1 MAQIF
6 KTSRW
11 LRPYQSKNGQQVF
24 IRVRMRTGFETNIPV
39 YDYIKHE
46 KLPISVK
53 KEFWNKGY
61 VTGGNYHISVREIN
75 NLLTKVERDVR
86 DSVNELLEKNIQIN
100 QENITKLTYIN
111 EINTLEQERKIAN
124 GEIIVDEQGG
134 AFASQVEFEEY
145 IETSEDPK
153 FNGLKKSMGL
163 YKREYLMDFWDDFIR
178 DFAPDSYNTPRHA
191 MDEYIRNTEDNC
203 KANEFS
209 SMWLQH
215 FFEYIAREG
224 YSFRKDGKNRKRY
237 TVTTIAKYHKH
248 LRHFGDYLFSE
259 LKLIDNQDYKRF
271 SLKKKKSKKMSLIK
285 YKPTSFIN
293 THALFKREFDWF
305 YGFKFEDKQLE
316 LARDMFVMQVW
327 LGGLRQ
333 VDFYKLSKQN
343 FNRDSNGV
351 KIWFK
356 QQKTDDVVQ
365 NTINQNYLDPIM
377 EKYPNIFKEFP
388 KVHIYN
394 KLLKKAAEVAGLKR
408 PLMFTFEY
416 VDANEAKEEWIE
428 IYKMISNN
436 WARNCAVSIL
446 TELGYHDDRI
456 AKFTGHKDLDMINH
470 YKSVHKKEIKA
481 MMDEVKPEIVT
492 EL

>member
-1 MAQIF
+1 
-6 KTSRW
+6 
-11 LRPYQSKNGQQVF
+11 
-24 IRVRMRTGFETNIPV
+24 
-39 YDYIKHE
+39 
-46 KLPISVK
+46 
-53 KEFWNKGY
+53 
-61 VTGGNYHISVREIN
+61 
-75 NLLTKVERDVR
+75 
-86 DSVNELLEKNIQIN
+86 
-100 QENITKLTYIN
+100 
-111 EINTLEQERKIAN
+111 
-124 GEIIVDEQGG
+124 
-134 AFASQVEFEEY
+134 
-145 IETSEDPK
+145 
-153 FNGLKKSMGL
+153 
-163 YKREYLMDFWDDFIR
+163 
-178 DFAPDSYNTPRHA
+178 
-191 MDEYIRNTEDNC
+191 
-203 KANEFS
+203 
-209 SMWLQH
+209 
-215 FFEYIAREG
+215 
-224 YSFRKDGKNRKRY
+224 
-237 TVTTIAKYHKH
+237 
-248 LRHFGDYLFSE
+248 
-259 LKLIDNQDYKRF
+259 
-271 SLKKKKSKKMSLIK
+271 
-285 YKPTSFIN
+285 
-293 THALFKREFDWF
+293 
-305 YGFKFEDKQLE
+305 
-316 LARDMFVMQVW
+316 
-327 LGGLRQ
+327 